1 MLIQKLSEQSE
12 PMKLTRFVEPLKH
25 KIQAIYDELF
35 GFITMFYTY
44 ILYSKKLNAFYKG
57 ETKNI
62 LDRLYRHNS
71 GYEKST
77 KLGTPWIL
85 LWQDVKSTK
94 SEAKQLTNNVIVS
107 IDNTI
112 ITDLDINKE
121 INFLKFIN
129 KDQAA
134 NNPELLKKE
143 IVNSLIDR
151 KIKDIETNYF
161 KIEVSEKEI
170 EINLYNYL
178 ERIKINNE
186 IINSFY
192 NQNEIEKDYL
202 KNIIKI
208 DMKWSKLVR
217 QLYES
222 RLNVNLTEVNKE
234 LEKKQNN
241 SVDDEKLNTKLI
253 IIEQNKLL
261 NKFSATHLEKSKKK
275 YLIKFL

>member
-1 MLIQKLSEQSE
+1 M
-12 PMKLTRFVEPLKH
+12 
-25 KIQAIYDELF
+25 
-35 GFITMFYTY
+35 
-44 ILYSKKLNAFYKG
+44 SKKIF
-57 ETKNI
+57 
-62 LDRLYRHNS
+62 
-71 GYEKST
+71 
-77 KLGTPWIL
+77 L
-85 LWQDVKSTK
+85 LIFFVFFLTN

-170 EINLYNYL
+170 EINLYSYL

-234 LEKKQNN
+234 LEKEQNN
-241 SVDDEKLNTKLI
+241 SVDDEKLKRQLI
-253 IIEQNKLL
+253 ITEQNKLL

>member
-1 MLIQKLSEQSE
+1 MGKKIFLLIFFVF
-12 PMKLTRFVEPLKH
+12 LT
-25 KIQAIYDELF
+25 
-35 GFITMFYTY
+35 
-44 ILYSKKLNAFYKG
+44 N
-57 ETKNI
+57 
-62 LDRLYRHNS
+62 
-71 GYEKST
+71 
-77 KLGTPWIL
+77 
-85 LWQDVKSTK
+85 

-112 ITDLDINKE
+112 ITDFDINKE

-129 KDQAA
+129 KDQTA
-134 NNPELLKKE
+134 NNPELFKKE

-170 EINLYNYL
+170 DINLYSYL
-178 ERIKINNE
+178 ERIKTNNE

-202 KNIIKI
+202 RDIIKI

-234 LEKKQNN
+234 LEKEKNN
-241 SVDDEKLNTKLI
+241 SVDDEKLKKKLI
-253 IIEQNKLL
+253 ITEQNKLL
-261 NKFSATHLEKSKKK
+261 NKFSASHLEKSKKK

>member
-1 MLIQKLSEQSE
+1 M
-12 PMKLTRFVEPLKH
+12 
-25 KIQAIYDELF
+25 
-35 GFITMFYTY
+35 
-44 ILYSKKLNAFYKG
+44 SKKIF
-57 ETKNI
+57 
-62 LDRLYRHNS
+62 
-71 GYEKST
+71 
-77 KLGTPWIL
+77 L
-85 LWQDVKSTK
+85 LIFVFFLTN

-129 KDQAA
+129 KDQAD
-134 NNPELLKKE
+134 NNPQLLKKE
-143 IVNSLIDR
+143 IVNTLIDR

-178 ERIKINNE
+178 EKIKINNE

-192 NQNEIEKDYL
+192 RQNEIEKDYL

-222 RLNVNLTEVNKE
+222 RINVNLTEVNKE
-234 LEKKQNN
+234 LEKEQNN
-241 SVDDEKLNTKLI
+241 SVDDEKLKRQLI
-253 IIEQNKLL
+253 ITEQNKLL

>member
-1 MLIQKLSEQSE
+1 M
-12 PMKLTRFVEPLKH
+12 
-25 KIQAIYDELF
+25 
-35 GFITMFYTY
+35 
-44 ILYSKKLNAFYKG
+44 SKKIF
-57 ETKNI
+57 
-62 LDRLYRHNS
+62 
-71 GYEKST
+71 
-77 KLGTPWIL
+77 L
-85 LWQDVKSTK
+85 LIFFVCFLTN
-94 SEAKQLTNNVIVS
+94 SEAKQLNNNVVVS
-107 IDNTI
+107 IDNSI

-121 INFLKFIN
+121 INFLKFVN

-151 KIKDIETNYF
+151 KIKDIETNFF

-170 EINLYNYL
+170 EINLYSYL

-192 NQNEIEKDYL
+192 TKNEIEKDYL
-202 KNIIKI
+202 RNIIKI
-208 DMKWSKLVR
+208 DMKWSKLVK

-234 LEKKQNN
+234 LDKQQNN
-241 SVDDEKLNTKLI
+241 SVDDEKLKRQLI
-253 IIEQNKLL
+253 ITEQNKLL
-261 NKFSATHLEKSKKK
+261 NKLSATHLEKSKKK

>member
-1 MLIQKLSEQSE
+1 MAGYNNSKKK
-12 PMKLTRFVEPLKH
+12 M
-25 KIQAIYDELF
+25 
-35 GFITMFYTY
+35 
-44 ILYSKKLNAFYKG
+44 SKKLF
-57 ETKNI
+57 
-62 LDRLYRHNS
+62 
-71 GYEKST
+71 
-77 KLGTPWIL
+77 L
-85 LWQDVKSTK
+85 LIFFVFFLSNT
-94 SEAKQLTNNVIVS
+94 EAKQITNNVIVS
-107 IDNTI
+107 IDNSI

-129 KDQAA
+129 KDQND
-134 NNPELLKKE
+134 NNSELLKKK

-151 KIKDIETNYF
+151 KIKDIETNSF

-186 IINSFY
+186 ILNSFY

-202 KNIIKI
+202 KNIINI
-208 DMKWSKLVR
+208 DMKWSKLVS

-234 LEKKQNN
+234 IEKKQNN
-241 SVDDEKLNTKLI
+241 SIDDEKLKRQLI
-253 IIEQNKLL
+253 ITEQKNLL

>member
-1 MLIQKLSEQSE
+1 M
-12 PMKLTRFVEPLKH
+12 
-25 KIQAIYDELF
+25 
-35 GFITMFYTY
+35 
-44 ILYSKKLNAFYKG
+44 SKKIFLLIFFVCFL
-57 ETKNI
+57 T
-62 LDRLYRHNS
+62 NS
-71 GYEKST
+71 K
-77 KLGTPWIL
+77 
-85 LWQDVKSTK
+85 
-94 SEAKQLTNNVIVS
+94 AKQLTNNVVVS
-107 IDNTI
+107 IDNSI

-121 INFLKFIN
+121 INFLKFVN

-186 IINSFY
+186 ILNSFY

-217 QLYES
+217 QMYES

-234 LEKKQNN
+234 LEKEQNN
-241 SVDDEKLNTKLI
+241 SVDDEKLKRQLI
-253 IIEQNKLL
+253 ITEQNKLL
-261 NKFSATHLEKSKKK
+261 NKYSATHLEKSKKK

>member
-1 MLIQKLSEQSE
+1 M
-12 PMKLTRFVEPLKH
+12 
-25 KIQAIYDELF
+25 
-35 GFITMFYTY
+35 
-44 ILYSKKLNAFYKG
+44 SKKIFLLIFFVCFL
-57 ETKNI
+57 T
-62 LDRLYRHNS
+62 NS
-71 GYEKST
+71 K
-77 KLGTPWIL
+77 
-85 LWQDVKSTK
+85 
-94 SEAKQLTNNVIVS
+94 AKQLTNNVIVS
-107 IDNTI
+107 IDNSI

-129 KDQAA
+129 KDQAL

-178 ERIKINNE
+178 ERIKISNE
-186 IINSFY
+186 ILNSFY

-217 QLYES
+217 QMYES

-234 LEKKQNN
+234 LEKEQNN
-241 SVDDEKLNTKLI
+241 SVDDEKLKRQLI
-253 IIEQNKLL
+253 ITEQNKLL
-261 NKFSATHLEKSKKK
+261 NKYSATHLEKSKKK

>member
-1 MLIQKLSEQSE
+1 M
-12 PMKLTRFVEPLKH
+12 
-25 KIQAIYDELF
+25 
-35 GFITMFYTY
+35 
-44 ILYSKKLNAFYKG
+44 SKKIF
-57 ETKNI
+57 
-62 LDRLYRHNS
+62 
-71 GYEKST
+71 
-77 KLGTPWIL
+77 L
-85 LWQDVKSTK
+85 LIFFVFFLTN

-134 NNPELLKKE
+134 NNPEILKKE
-143 IVNSLIDR
+143 IVNSLINK

-161 KIEVSEKEI
+161 KIEVTEKEI

-178 ERIKINNE
+178 ERSKISNE

-234 LEKKQNN
+234 LEKEQNN
-241 SVDDEKLNTKLI
+241 SVDDEKLKRQLI
-253 IIEQNKLL
+253 ITEQNKLL

>member
-1 MLIQKLSEQSE
+1 M
-12 PMKLTRFVEPLKH
+12 
-25 KIQAIYDELF
+25 
-35 GFITMFYTY
+35 
-44 ILYSKKLNAFYKG
+44 SKKIF
-57 ETKNI
+57 
-62 LDRLYRHNS
+62 
-71 GYEKST
+71 
-77 KLGTPWIL
+77 L
-85 LWQDVKSTK
+85 LIFFIFFLTS

-107 IDNTI
+107 IDNSI

-121 INFLKFIN
+121 MNFLKFIN
-129 KDQAA
+129 REQAA

-143 IVNSLIDR
+143 IINSLIDR
-151 KIKDIETNYF
+151 KIKDIEANYF
-161 KIEVSEKEI
+161 KIEVPEKEI
-170 EINLYNYL
+170 EINLYNFL
-178 ERIKINNE
+178 EKMKVNNE
-186 IINSFY
+186 ILNSFY

-234 LEKKQNN
+234 LEKEQNN
-241 SVDDEKLNTKLI
+241 SVDDEKLKRQLI
-253 IIEQNKLL
+253 ITEQNKLL

>member
-1 MLIQKLSEQSE
+1 M
-12 PMKLTRFVEPLKH
+12 
-25 KIQAIYDELF
+25 
-35 GFITMFYTY
+35 
-44 ILYSKKLNAFYKG
+44 SKKIF
-57 ETKNI
+57 
-62 LDRLYRHNS
+62 
-71 GYEKST
+71 
-77 KLGTPWIL
+77 L
-85 LWQDVKSTK
+85 LIFFVCFLTYT
-94 SEAKQLTNNVIVS
+94 EAKQLSNNVIVS

-129 KDQAA
+129 KDKAV

-143 IVNSLIDR
+143 IVNTLIDR

-186 IINSFY
+186 ILNSFY

-208 DMKWSKLVR
+208 DMKWSKLIR

-234 LEKKQNN
+234 LEKEQNN
-241 SVDDEKLNTKLI
+241 SVDDEKLKRQLI
-253 IIEQNKLL
+253 ITEQNKLL
-261 NKFSATHLEKSKKK
+261 NKFSATLLEKSKKK
-275 YLIKFL
+275 YLIKLL

>member
-1 MLIQKLSEQSE
+1 M
-12 PMKLTRFVEPLKH
+12 
-25 KIQAIYDELF
+25 
-35 GFITMFYTY
+35 
-44 ILYSKKLNAFYKG
+44 SKKIFLLIFFVFFLN
-57 ETKNI
+57 
-62 LDRLYRHNS
+62 NS
-71 GYEKST
+71 
-77 KLGTPWIL
+77 
-85 LWQDVKSTK
+85 D
-94 SEAKQLTNNVIVS
+94 AKQLTNNVIVS
-107 IDNTI
+107 IDNSI

-186 IINSFY
+186 ILNSFY

-208 DMKWSKLVR
+208 DMEWSKLVR
-217 QLYES
+217 QMYES

-234 LEKKQNN
+234 LEKEQNN
-241 SVDDEKLNTKLI
+241 SVDDEKLKRQLI
-253 IIEQNKLL
+253 ITEQNKLL
-261 NKFSATHLEKSKKK
+261 NKYSATHLEKSKKK

>member
-1 MLIQKLSEQSE
+1 M
-12 PMKLTRFVEPLKH
+12 
-25 KIQAIYDELF
+25 
-35 GFITMFYTY
+35 
-44 ILYSKKLNAFYKG
+44 SKKIF
-57 ETKNI
+57 
-62 LDRLYRHNS
+62 
-71 GYEKST
+71 
-77 KLGTPWIL
+77 L
-85 LWQDVKSTK
+85 LIFFVFFLTS

-107 IDNTI
+107 IDNSI

-129 KDQAA
+129 NDQAA
-134 NNPELLKKE
+134 NNRELLKKE
-143 IVNSLIDR
+143 IINSLIDR
-151 KIKDIETNYF
+151 KIKDIETNFF

-186 IINSFY
+186 TINSFY

-208 DMKWSKLVR
+208 DMKWSKLVK

-234 LEKKQNN
+234 LEKEQNN
-241 SVDDEKLNTKLI
+241 SVDDEKLKRQLI
-253 IIEQNKLL
+253 ITEQNKLL

>member
-1 MLIQKLSEQSE
+1 M
-12 PMKLTRFVEPLKH
+12 
-25 KIQAIYDELF
+25 
-35 GFITMFYTY
+35 
-44 ILYSKKLNAFYKG
+44 SKKIFLLIFFVCFL
-57 ETKNI
+57 T
-62 LDRLYRHNS
+62 NS
-71 GYEKST
+71 K
-77 KLGTPWIL
+77 
-85 LWQDVKSTK
+85 
-94 SEAKQLTNNVIVS
+94 AKQLTNNVIVS
-107 IDNTI
+107 IDNSI

-129 KDQAA
+129 KDQNA

-170 EINLYNYL
+170 EINIYNYL

-208 DMKWSKLVR
+208 DMKWSKLIR

-234 LEKKQNN
+234 LEKEQNN
-241 SVDDEKLNTKLI
+241 TVDDEKLKRQLI
-253 IIEQNKLL
+253 ITEQNKLL